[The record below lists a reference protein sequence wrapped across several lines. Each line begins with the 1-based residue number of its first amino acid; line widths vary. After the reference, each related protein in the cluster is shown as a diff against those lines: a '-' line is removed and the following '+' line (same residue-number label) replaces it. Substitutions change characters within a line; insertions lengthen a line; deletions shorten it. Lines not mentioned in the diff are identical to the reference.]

1 MLSKGIDT
9 TIREL
14 IDQLPKGLGGGNT
27 SAGDFEKL
35 IAPLAAQISSAL
47 VAAAAQTTAA
57 PAAAAAAST
66 APSPA
71 GPASAGVAAH
81 RLSPFQLSV
90 LRDHQSPML
99 EQLGGDLTA
108 GDPQYNQR
116 ETLLRERLDVT
127 ELEHRL
133 QQEAKALDVAY
144 DRSDLE
150 GILRNAG
157 YDATHL
163 GSSERYMAAIE
174 KYVGEARN
182 NYRQRST
189 NVPGQLA

>member
-14 IDQLPKGLGGGNT
+14 IDQLPKGLNGGGP
-27 SAGDFEKL
+27 SAGEFEKL
-35 IAPLAAQISSAL
+35 IAPLAAQISSAI
-47 VAAAAQTTAA
+47 VAAAAQETA
-57 PAAAAAAST
+57 PAAGAAST
-66 APSPA
+66 ATVPA
-71 GPASAGVAAH
+71 NQAQS

-90 LRDHQSPML
+90 LRDQQSPML
-99 EQLGGDLTA
+99 EQLAGNLTA

-116 ETLLRERLDVT
+116 EGMLRERLDLN

-133 QQEAKALDVAY
+133 QDEAKSMDVAY

-174 KYVGEARN
+174 KYVGEAKN

>member
-1 MLSKGIDT
+1 MLTKGIDT

-14 IDQLPKGLGGGNT
+14 IAQLPQGLSGGNT

-35 IAPLAAQISSAL
+35 IAPLAAQISSAI
-47 VAAAAQTTAA
+47 VAASAQAT
-57 PAAAAAAST
+57 PAATTAST
-66 APSPA
+66 ATTVS
-71 GPASAGVAAH
+71 GSAAQN
-81 RLSPFQLSV
+81 RLTPFQLSV
-90 LRDHQSPML
+90 LRDKDSPML
-99 EQLGGDLTA
+99 DQLAGNLTA

-116 ETLLRERLDVT
+116 EGILRERLDLT

-133 QQEAKALDVAY
+133 QESAKALDVAY
-144 DRSDLE
+144 DRSDLD

-174 KYVGEARN
+174 KYVGEAKN
-182 NYRQRST
+182 TYRQRSS

>member
-1 MLSKGIDT
+1 MLTKGIDT
-9 TIREL
+9 TIRDL
-14 IDQLPKGLGGGNT
+14 IAQLPQGMNGGNGNT
-27 SAGDFEKL
+27 SACDFEKL
-35 IAPLAAQISSAL
+35 LAPLAAQISAAIIAASAQATATAT
-47 VAAAAQTTAA
+47 AAAATAA
-57 PAAAAAAST
+57 AGSAAQN
-66 APSPA
+66 
-71 GPASAGVAAH
+71 

-90 LRDHQSPML
+90 LRDKGAPML
-99 EQLGGDLTA
+99 EQLTGNLTA

-116 ETLLRERLDVT
+116 EGILRERLDLT

-133 QQEAKALDVAY
+133 QESAKALDVSY
-144 DRSDLE
+144 DRSDLD

-174 KYVGEARN
+174 KYVGEAKN

>member
-9 TIREL
+9 TIRDL
-14 IDQLPKGLGGGNT
+14 IDQLPNGLKAGNT
-27 SAGDFEKL
+27 SADDFEKL
-35 IAPLAAQISSAL
+35 IAPLAAQISKAIL
-47 VAAAAQTTAA
+47 AASQDTAPAVTEPSTTAQA
-57 PAAAAAAST
+57 
-66 APSPA
+66 SPA
-71 GPASAGVAAH
+71 MN
-81 RLSPFQLSV
+81 RLSSFQLSM
-90 LRDHQSPML
+90 LRDKQSPML
-99 EQLGGDLTA
+99 EQLANNLTA

-116 ETLLRERLDVT
+116 EGMLRERLDLT

-133 QQEAKALDVAY
+133 QDEAKNMDVAY
-144 DRSDLE
+144 DRSDLD

-174 KYVGEARN
+174 KYVGEAKN

-189 NVPGQLA
+189 NKLGELA

>member
-14 IDQLPKGLGGGNT
+14 IAQLPKGLNGGNM

-35 IAPLAAQISSAL
+35 IAPLAAEISSAI
-47 VAAAAQTTAA
+47 VSAAAADAPSA
-57 PAAAAAAST
+57 PAADSS
-66 APSPA
+66 SPA
-71 GPASAGVAAH
+71 TGHSSATA
-81 RLSPFQLSV
+81 LNPFQLSL
-90 LRDHQSPML
+90 LRDKQAPIL
-99 EQLGGDLTA
+99 ELLSGDLKA
-108 GDPQYNQR
+108 GDSQYNQR
-116 ETLLRERLDVT
+116 EGMLRERLDLT
-127 ELEHRL
+127 ELERRL
-133 QQEAKALDVAY
+133 QQEAKALDVTY

-182 NYRQRST
+182 NYRQRSSNT
-189 NVPGQLA
+189 PGQLA

>member
-1 MLSKGIDT
+1 MLTKGIDT
-9 TIREL
+9 TIRDL
-14 IDQLPKGLGGGNT
+14 IEQLPKGLSGGNA
-27 SAGDFEKL
+27 SPADFEAL
-35 IAPLAAQISSAL
+35 IAPLAAQISSAI
-47 VAAAAQTTAA
+47 VAASAQA
-57 PAAAAAAST
+57 PAPQSAHASAST
-66 APSPA
+66 SPVSASQAPNHLSTFQ
-71 GPASAGVAAH
+71 AS
-81 RLSPFQLSV
+81 L
-90 LRDHQSPML
+90 LRDPQAPML
-99 EQLGGDLTA
+99 EQLSNDLTA
-108 GDPQYNQR
+108 GDPRYNQR
-116 ETLLRERLDVT
+116 ESQLRAGLDLT

-133 QQEAKALDVAY
+133 QEEAKAMDVSY

-174 KYVGEARN
+174 KYVGEAKN